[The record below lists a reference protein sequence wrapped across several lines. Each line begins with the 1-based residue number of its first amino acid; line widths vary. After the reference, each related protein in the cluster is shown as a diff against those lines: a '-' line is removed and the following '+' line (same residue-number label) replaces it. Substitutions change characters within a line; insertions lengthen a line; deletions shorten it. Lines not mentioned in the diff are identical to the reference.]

1 MYFDLNERSRAN
13 GTLRS
18 SGGSVPDEAVA
29 PAPVPAPGP
38 APATTG
44 MSPIEQ
50 VALYL
55 FIVLGVLFAP
65 FLNLISNGTA
75 LPQEVV
81 NPVIV
86 LGAALIGFFI
96 IPTVWEKVG
105 ARPDAPAIV
114 RFALFFQ
121 FGVFWQMALGG
132 FSPQPA
138 RARSRPASRHPPSMQ
153 AVSCS

>member
-13 GTLRS
+13 GTLQS
-18 SGGSVPDEAVA
+18 PGGTVSDDPLSPAPPPA
-29 PAPVPAPGP
+29 PAP
-38 APATTG
+38 APATSG

-50 VALYL
+50 AAMYL

-75 LPQEVV
+75 LPKELV

-86 LGAALIGFFI
+86 VGAAIIGFFI

-121 FGVFWQMALGG
+121 NGVFWQTILGTIFAAASG
-132 FSPQPA
+132 SATP
-138 RARSRPASRHPPSMQ
+138 PASG
-153 AVSCS
+153 

>member
-13 GTLRS
+13 GTLQS
-18 SGGSVPDEAVA
+18 AGGTVSDDPLN
-29 PAPVPAPGP
+29 PAPPP
-38 APATTG
+38 APATSG

-50 VALYL
+50 AAMYL

-75 LPQEVV
+75 LPKELV

-86 LGAALIGFFI
+86 VGAAIIGFFI

-121 FGVFWQMALGG
+121 NGVFWQTILGTIFAAASG
-132 FSPQPA
+132 SATP
-138 RARSRPASRHPPSMQ
+138 PASG
-153 AVSCS
+153 